1 MWVLR
6 VTIVVFLIIPG
17 SIPALI
23 VTILTYIVSLFDPN
37 MILKGLILEYYNE
50 YVQII
55 PPWIRFIISISLI
68 TLVLYI
74 YIKIELRRIG
84 NSAIF
89 EALKIRLTKIY
100 EKYLRFPRIEFEE
113 LSYD

>member
-23 VTILTYIVSLFDPN
+23 VTILTYVVSLFDPN

-89 EALKIRLTKIY
+89 EALKKRLTKIY